1 MAAAIS
7 GTVYSRVPSRSKITN
22 FFISKLRKYELIS
35 KIGSTQFKITDLH
48 VRKSCA
54 WHGIKVQMLE
64 DYDVDSTGGIELRPM
79 YSEEDVLTD
88 ESEYFHIRN
97 SGFSRETLS
106 IGFSDIDG
114 EENGGEFAVKVVTVI
129 TCQ

>member
-1 MAAAIS
+1 M
-7 GTVYSRVPSRSKITN
+7 
-22 FFISKLRKYELIS
+22 
-35 KIGSTQFKITDLH
+35 Q
-48 VRKSCA
+48 
-54 WHGIKVQMLE
+54 GIKVQMLE

-88 ESEYFHIRN
+88 ESWYFHIRN
-97 SGFSRETLS
+97 EGFPKETLS

>member
-1 MAAAIS
+1 MKALLKFLLICLGFGTAAS
-7 GTVYSRVPSRSKITN
+7 CDMGTVEYGTPHADYEAKGRV
-22 FFISKLRKYELIS
+22 
-35 KIGSTQFKITDLH
+35 TDTEGNPLP
-48 VRKSCA
+48 
-54 WHGIKVQMLE
+54 GIKVQMLE

-88 ESEYFHIRN
+88 ESGYFHIRN

>member
-1 MAAAIS
+1 
-7 GTVYSRVPSRSKITN
+7 
-22 FFISKLRKYELIS
+22 
-35 KIGSTQFKITDLH
+35 
-48 VRKSCA
+48 
-54 WHGIKVQMLE
+54 MLE

-88 ESEYFHIRN
+88 ESGYFYIRN